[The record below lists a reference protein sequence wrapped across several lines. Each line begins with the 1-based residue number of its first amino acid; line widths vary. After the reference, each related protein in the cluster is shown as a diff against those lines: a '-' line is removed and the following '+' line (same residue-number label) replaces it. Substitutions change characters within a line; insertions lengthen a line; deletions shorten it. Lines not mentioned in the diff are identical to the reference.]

1 MRKQFFERLFTAYRG
16 EMPEAPPRARY
27 SYAAGVGKPLY
38 SGLCLKGKAVC
49 ALYDSGVSLVSAD
62 FDFVERAVIIAAAMM
77 LAVLDCA
84 ADVTVCK
91 FSTHSMLPFAARAD
105 FAERTHFFAAAF
117 VTA

>member
-1 MRKQFFERLFTAYRG
+1 
-16 EMPEAPPRARY
+16 MPEAPPRARY

-62 FDFVERAVIIAAAMM
+62 FDFVERAVVIAAAMM

-91 FSTHSMLPFAARAD
+91 FSTHSMLPFAARAA